1 MGFVMTTGTRH
12 VVQNCNLDRQKLE
25 QIADLL
31 GISRAD
37 RDALLFGG
45 VSIHIHVSAR
55 PAAGT
60 PQGPSAP
67 SAPGGPAAPG
77 TPPTPGA
84 PPTPPGGDRR

>member
-12 VVQNCNLDRQKLE
+12 VTQNCNLDRQKLE
-25 QIADLL
+25 QLADLL

-60 PQGPSAP
+60 PPRAKRPINPGRPLSAKH
-67 SAPGGPAAPG
+67 SANTGCSANAIG
-77 TPPTPGA
+77 
-84 PPTPPGGDRR
+84 R